1 MNSMRFI
8 LTKYTPPLLKNKPG
22 FSRNCSSTTTTD
34 SKLPAKSKSDL
45 PSDASKQ
52 TADKKGKKF
61 MIQVEVDE
69 KEVQERLGKIAMATI
84 RKAEKERKDS
94 AVKYRILRY
103 FNAKTGLLTSNFYF
117 YFFKQTAD
125 LYRAEESCESQL

>member
-1 MNSMRFI
+1 MRFI
-8 LTKYTPPLLKNKPG
+8 ITKYSTPLLKNKPG
-22 FSRNCSSTTTTD
+22 ISRNCSTTTTD

-84 RKAEKERKDS
+84 RKAEKERKET
-94 AVKYRILRY
+94 ATKYRILRY
-103 FNAKTGLLTSNFYF
+103 FNAKTGLLTSM
-117 YFFKQTAD
+117 
-125 LYRAEESCESQL
+125 

>member
-22 FSRNCSSTTTTD
+22 FSRNCSTASTD

-45 PSDASKQ
+45 PITDASKQ
-52 TADKKGKKF
+52 IADKKGKKF

-84 RKAEKERKDS
+84 RKAEKERKET
-94 AVKYRILRY
+94 AKKYRILRY
-103 FNAKTGLLTSNFYF
+103 FNAKTGIATSKYFLIINYILLSI
-117 YFFKQTAD
+117 D
-125 LYRAEESCESQL
+125 S

>member
-22 FSRNCSSTTTTD
+22 FSRNCSTASTD

-45 PSDASKQ
+45 PITDASKQ
-52 TADKKGKKF
+52 IADKKGKKF

-84 RKAEKERKDS
+84 RKAEKERKET
-94 AVKYRILRY
+94 AKKYRILRY
-103 FNAKTGLLTSNFYF
+103 FNAKTGLLTSM
-117 YFFKQTAD
+117 
-125 LYRAEESCESQL
+125 